1 MMERDSSV
9 HLVFGGKLKSVSSIH
24 LIKMVKPVEKLA
36 IQLCS

>member
-1 MMERDSSV
+1 
-9 HLVFGGKLKSVSSIH
+9 VFGGKLKSVSSIH